1 MSGEAHVMGKHL
13 QLVSTIVPLLIVA
26 VGLVGWVLSLRA
38 DITSAQTEI
47 VEVRR
52 ELQLVS
58 QESRQ
63 SQIDNTKFTN
73 EIDHLLEEV
82 GANSPA
88 IEKLKRDM
96 AVASDQMNTI
106 MADHAY
112 MGDMLSEL
120 GKSQPSGERRT
131 YGGYGY

>member
-1 MSGEAHVMGKHL
+1 MSKHL

-26 VGLVGWVLSLRA
+26 VGLIGWVFTLRA
-38 DITSAQTEI
+38 DITTAQAEV
-47 VEVRR
+47 VELRR
-52 ELQLVS
+52 GLQLVS

-63 SQIDNTKFTN
+63 AQLEITKFTN
-73 EIDHLLEEV
+73 QIDTILEEINN
-82 GANSPA
+82 NSPA

>member
-1 MSGEAHVMGKHL
+1 MSKNL
-13 QLVSTIVPLLIVA
+13 QLISTIVPLLIVA
-26 VGLVGWVLSLRA
+26 VGLVGWVLTLRA

-63 SQIDNTKFTN
+63 AQIDNTKFTN

-82 GANSPA
+82 DQNSPA
-88 IEKLKRDM
+88 IEKLKRDL
-96 AVASDQMNTI
+96 AIASDQMRTI
-106 MADHAY
+106 MSDHSGF
-112 MGDMLSEL
+112 GDALKEL
-120 GKSQPSGERRT
+120 GKSAVLPSGERRD
-131 YGGYGY
+131 YGGYGGY

>member
-1 MSGEAHVMGKHL
+1 MSKHL

-26 VGLVGWVLSLRA
+26 VGLIGWVFTLRA
-38 DITSAQTEI
+38 DITTAQAEV
-47 VEVRR
+47 VELRR
-52 ELQLVS
+52 GLQLVS

-63 SQIDNTKFTN
+63 AQLEITKFTN
-73 EIDHLLEEV
+73 QIDTILEEINN
-82 GANSPA
+82 NSPA

-120 GKSQPSGERRT
+120 GKSQPSGERRS

>member
-1 MSGEAHVMGKHL
+1 MSKHL

-26 VGLVGWVLSLRA
+26 VGLVGWVLTLRA
-38 DITSAQTEI
+38 DITSAQSEI
-47 VEVRR
+47 VEMRR
-52 ELQLVS
+52 EIQLVS

-63 SQIDNTKFTN
+63 AQIDSTKFTN

-82 GANSPA
+82 DKNSPD
-88 IEKLKRDM
+88 IEKLKRDL
-96 AVASDQMNTI
+96 AISNDQMNTI

-120 GKSQPSGERRT
+120 GKSQPSGERRS